1 MVLAE
6 VDDFELLEVAKD
18 VGVDVLDLVLRQVQ
32 VLEASQE
39 AHRAVQPC
47 GEGKGGKKK
56 RQIEKNT
63 SLLLFYLKA
72 LLFSLS
78 CALKARALL
87 PGE

>member
-1 MVLAE
+1 LSAE
-6 VDDFELLEVAKD
+6 KEREGAGRRRREERERKRSRAKK
-18 VGVDVLDLVLRQVQ
+18 
-32 VLEASQE
+32 
-39 AHRAVQPC
+39 
-47 GEGKGGKKK
+47 GKGRKKK

-87 PGE
+87 PGECVL